1 MRKVVVYS
9 FAAMLLLFLGS
20 SSLFAQSHYGSV
32 RGTVKDPQ
40 GAAVPDAKVTL
51 TNIATNGDGIFVFP
65 YVAPADYELSILKE
79 GFRTSTA
86 RVTVEVAQQ
95 VNLNLSLELG
105 KVTETVT
112 VIESAISINT
122 TNGEVAHE
130 ITGRQLHELPLLN
143 QNTYGLML
151 LTPGA
156 SDTGSVTGDTRGG
169 SVMAGGGGVAVGGA
183 RTSSINFML
192 DGTEN
197 NDTFIAGAAQDIPLD
212 SVQEFK
218 MQTNGASAEYG
229 RNPVV
234 ANVVTK
240 GGTNRLHG
248 DAYEVYRGAGL
259 ATNAFDD
266 KASGTPKSNF
276 VRNQFGGSVGGPI
289 IKDKLFFFG
298 SLEGIRVR
306 SAGSDRFFVPT
317 PAFIANAAA
326 PVVTYLNA

>member
-1 MRKVVVYS
+1 MPK
-9 FAAMLLLFLGS
+9 
-20 SSLFAQSHYGSV
+20 SHSQTL
-32 RGTVKDPQ
+32 RPTLIATNVKQ
-40 GAAVPDAKVTL
+40 DAT
-51 TNIATNGDGIFVFP
+51 TNGDGIFVFP

-218 MQTNGASAEYG
+218 MQTNGASAE
-229 RNPVV
+229 
-234 ANVVTK
+234 
-240 GGTNRLHG
+240 
-248 DAYEVYRGAGL
+248 
-259 ATNAFDD
+259 
-266 KASGTPKSNF
+266 
-276 VRNQFGGSVGGPI
+276 I
-289 IKDKLFFFG
+289 
-298 SLEGIRVR
+298 SLE
-306 SAGSDRFFVPT
+306 VPSGGQS
-317 PAFIANAAA
+317 
-326 PVVTYLNA
+326 

>member
-1 MRKVVVYS
+1 MRRMVV
-9 FAAMLLLFLGS
+9 FAFATMFLLFLGS

-51 TNIATNGDGIFVFP
+51 TNVATNVKQDATTNGDGIFVFP

-86 RVTVEVAQQ
+86 RVTVEV
-95 VNLNLSLELG
+95 
-105 KVTETVT
+105 
-112 VIESAISINT
+112 
-122 TNGEVAHE
+122 
-130 ITGRQLHELPLLN
+130 LLN

-317 PAFIANAAA
+317 PAFIANAASKAIARIPPSVHHPFGTTRKAIATPMGRVRMA
-326 PVVTYLNA
+326 PPMRVATYKASM